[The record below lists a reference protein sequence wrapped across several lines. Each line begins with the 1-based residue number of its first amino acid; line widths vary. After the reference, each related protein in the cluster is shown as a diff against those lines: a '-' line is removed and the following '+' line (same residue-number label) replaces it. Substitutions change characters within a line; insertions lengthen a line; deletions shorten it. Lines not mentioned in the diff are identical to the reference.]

1 MYLRTGSSSANLLE
15 SHGFNHLKIKY
26 GKNYSGNNSILDELT
41 KILFGK
47 LLLIGELK
55 SFPFLR
61 LLLRLLFYIL
71 DASLPRITL
80 CLVPKTMEAKETL
93 WKRCLEKIEGQ
104 ILPEN
109 YSTWFSPTYPRT
121 LDGGLITIAVPN
133 QFYRKC
139 LIENYR
145 DLIETTLKSVTERP
159 ILVDFCIESDKV
171 AHLEQNNESKDIS
184 VVQLNQDA
192 FPQGL
197 SSLNPKYNF
206 SNFVVGTSNQF
217 AHAAALAVSTHPAL
231 AYNPLFLYGSVGLGK
246 THLLHAIGNKICEN
260 NPGSRVRYIS
270 AESFTVDLIESIKK
284 DKMPFFRKRYRPLDV
299 LLVDD
304 IQFIAGKERTQ
315 EEFFYTFNTLYESHK
330 QLVISSD
337 RYPKDIHNMEE
348 RLRSRFESGLVA
360 DINPPDLETK
370 VAILYKKADFHQK
383 TIPQDVAI
391 FIASNI
397 KSNIRELEGFLLRVI
412 AFASFTHRELDLELT
427 KEVLKDFTLD
437 KNKHFTI
444 TNIMKSVAKYYDI
457 KVSDIKS
464 KRRTRDIS
472 IPRQIAMFLCR
483 EHTKSS
489 LPEIGRQFGGK
500 DHTTVIFSYKKIS
513 GLVKENN
520 DLKASIQEI
529 IEQIEKG

>member
-1 MYLRTGSSSANLLE
+1 
-15 SHGFNHLKIKY
+15 
-26 GKNYSGNNSILDELT
+26 
-41 KILFGK
+41 
-47 LLLIGELK
+47 
-55 SFPFLR
+55 
-61 LLLRLLFYIL
+61 
-71 DASLPRITL
+71 
-80 CLVPKTMEAKETL
+80 MEVKEAL
-93 WKRCLEKIEGQ
+93 WKKCLEKIEEQ

-109 YSTWFSPTYPRT
+109 YTTWFSPTYPRAF
-121 LDGGLITIAVPN
+121 DEGLMTIAVPN

-145 DLIETTLKSVTERP
+145 DLIETTLKSVAEKS
-159 ILVDFCIESDKV
+159 ILVDFCIESEIL
-171 AHLEQNNESKDIS
+171 AQTEHINETPEVPVTEPIESSIS
-184 VVQLNQDA
+184 SVS
-192 FPQGL
+192 
-197 SSLNPKYNF
+197 SSLNPKYDF
-206 SNFVVGTSNQF
+206 SNFVVGSSNQF
-217 AHAAALAVSTHPAL
+217 AHAAALAVASHPAM
-231 AYNPLFLYGSVGLGK
+231 AYNPLFLYGAVGLGK
-246 THLLHAIGNKICEN
+246 THLLHAIGNKIREN
-260 NPGSRVRYIS
+260 NPDSRVRYIS
-270 AESFTVDLIESIKK
+270 AESFTVDLIESIKR
-284 DKMPFFRKRYRPLDV
+284 DKMPSFRKRYRPLDV

-315 EEFFYTFNTLYESHK
+315 EEFFYTFNALYESHK

-370 VAILYKKADFHQK
+370 VAILYKKADFHKK

-391 FIASNI
+391 FIAGNI

-412 AFASFTHRELDLELT
+412 AYSSFTHRKLDLELT
-427 KEVLKDFTLD
+427 EEVLKDFTLD

-444 TNIMKSVAKYYDI
+444 SNIIKFVAAYYGL

-500 DHTTVIFSYKKIS
+500 DHTTVIFSHKKIS
-513 GLVKENN
+513 KLIKENKE
-520 DLKASIQEI
+520 LETSIQEI
-529 IEQIEKG
+529 INLIEKG

>member
-1 MYLRTGSSSANLLE
+1 MWGL
-15 SHGFNHLKIKY
+15 
-26 GKNYSGNNSILDELT
+26 GNFD
-41 KILFGK
+41 LF
-47 LLLIGELK
+47 
-55 SFPFLR
+55 SVFLR
-61 LLLRLLFYIL
+61 LLLGLLFYIL
-71 DASLPRITL
+71 DADFPPITHY
-80 CLVPKTMEAKETL
+80 LVPKTMEAKETL
-93 WKRCLEKIEGQ
+93 WKRCLEKIEEQ
-104 ILPEN
+104 ILPES
-109 YSTWFSPTYPRT
+109 YSTWFSPTYPRA
-121 LDGGLITIAVPN
+121 LDGSLITIAVPN

-145 DLIETTLKSVTERP
+145 DLIETTLKSVTEKP
-159 ILVDFCIESDKV
+159 ILVDFCIESEKA
-171 AHLEQNNESKDIS
+171 AHLDQNNETREVLEIDPIQNS
-184 VVQLNQDA
+184 VPPV
-192 FPQGL
+192 P

-206 SNFVVGTSNQF
+206 SNFVVGSSNQF

-231 AYNPLFLYGSVGLGK
+231 AYNPLFIYGSVGLGK

-260 NPGSRVRYIS
+260 NPDSRVRYIS

-348 RLRSRFESGLVA
+348 RLRSRFESGLIA

-370 VAILYKKADFHQK
+370 AAILYKKADFHQK

-397 KSNIRELEGFLLRVI
+397 KSNIRELEGFLLRII
-412 AFASFTHRELDLELT
+412 AFSSFTHRKLNLELT

-437 KNKHFTI
+437 KNKHFVI
-444 TNIMKSVAKYYDI
+444 PNIIKTVAGYYDI

-472 IPRQIAMFLCR
+472 VPRQIAMFLCR

-513 GLVKENN
+513 GLIKENN
-520 DLKASIQEI
+520 DLKASIHEI
-529 IEQIEKG
+529 IDLIEKG

>member
-1 MYLRTGSSSANLLE
+1 MFRVLE
-15 SHGFNHLKIKY
+15 VAFRA
-26 GKNYSGNNSILDELT
+26 
-41 KILFGK
+41 
-47 LLLIGELK
+47 LLLYIERL
-55 SFPFLR
+55 FPPTTHY
-61 LLLRLLFYIL
+61 LF
-71 DASLPRITL
+71 
-80 CLVPKTMEAKETL
+80 PKIMEVKETL
-93 WKRCLEKIEGQ
+93 WKKCLEKIEEQ
-104 ILPEN
+104 ILPES
-109 YSTWFSPTYPRT
+109 YTTWFSPTYPRT
-121 LDGGLITIAVPN
+121 FDDGLITIAVPN

-145 DLIETTLKSVTERP
+145 DLIETTLKSVTEKP
-159 ILVDFCIESDKV
+159 ILVDFCIESEISAQTD
-171 AHLEQNNESKDIS
+171 QNKEAAETP
-184 VVQLNQDA
+184 VVELA
-192 FPQGL
+192 EHPYL
-197 SSLNPKYNF
+197 PVSSSLNPKYNF
-206 SNFVVGTSNQF
+206 STFVVGSSNQF
-217 AHAAALAVSTHPAL
+217 AHAAALAVATNPSI
-231 AYNPLFLYGSVGLGK
+231 AYNPLFLYGAVGLGK
-246 THLLHAIGNKICEN
+246 THLLHAIGNKICEG

-270 AESFTVDLIESIKK
+270 AESFTVDLIESIKR

-337 RYPKDIHNMEE
+337 RYPKDIQNMEE

-383 TIPQDVAI
+383 LIPQDVAI

-412 AFASFTHRELDLELT
+412 AYSSFTHRKLDLELT

-444 TNIMKSVAKYYDI
+444 NNIIKFVAGYYGL

-513 GLVKENN
+513 NLIKENK
-520 DLKASIQEI
+520 DLQTSIREI
-529 IEQIEKG
+529 MDLIEKG

>member
-1 MYLRTGSSSANLLE
+1 
-15 SHGFNHLKIKY
+15 
-26 GKNYSGNNSILDELT
+26 
-41 KILFGK
+41 
-47 LLLIGELK
+47 
-55 SFPFLR
+55 
-61 LLLRLLFYIL
+61 
-71 DASLPRITL
+71 
-80 CLVPKTMEAKETL
+80 MEVKEAL
-93 WKRCLEKIEGQ
+93 WKKCLEKIEEQ

-109 YSTWFSPTYPRT
+109 YTTWFSPTYPRAF
-121 LDGGLITIAVPN
+121 DEGLMTIAVPN

-145 DLIETTLKSVTERP
+145 DLIETTLKSVAEKS
-159 ILVDFCIESDKV
+159 ILVDFCIESEIL
-171 AHLEQNNESKDIS
+171 AQTEHINEAPEVPVTEPIESSIS
-184 VVQLNQDA
+184 SVS
-192 FPQGL
+192 
-197 SSLNPKYNF
+197 SSLNPKYDF
-206 SNFVVGTSNQF
+206 SNFVVGSSNQF
-217 AHAAALAVSTHPAL
+217 AHAAALAVASHPAM
-231 AYNPLFLYGSVGLGK
+231 AYNPLFLYGAVGLGK
-246 THLLHAIGNKICEN
+246 THLLHAIGNKIREN
-260 NPGSRVRYIS
+260 NPDSRVRYIS
-270 AESFTVDLIESIKK
+270 AESFTVDLIESIKR
-284 DKMPFFRKRYRPLDV
+284 DKMPSFRKRYRPLDV

-315 EEFFYTFNTLYESHK
+315 EEFFYTFNALYESHK

-370 VAILYKKADFHQK
+370 VAILYKKADFHKK

-391 FIASNI
+391 FIAGNI

-412 AFASFTHRELDLELT
+412 AYSSFTHRKLDLELT
-427 KEVLKDFTLD
+427 EEVLKDFTLD

-444 TNIMKSVAKYYDI
+444 SNIIKFVAAYYGL

-500 DHTTVIFSYKKIS
+500 DHTTVIFSHKKIS
-513 GLVKENN
+513 KLIKENKE
-520 DLKASIQEI
+520 LETSIQEI
-529 IEQIEKG
+529 INLIEKG

>member
-1 MYLRTGSSSANLLE
+1 
-15 SHGFNHLKIKY
+15 
-26 GKNYSGNNSILDELT
+26 
-41 KILFGK
+41 
-47 LLLIGELK
+47 
-55 SFPFLR
+55 
-61 LLLRLLFYIL
+61 
-71 DASLPRITL
+71 
-80 CLVPKTMEAKETL
+80 MEVKETL
-93 WKRCLEKIEGQ
+93 WKKCLEKIEEQ
-104 ILPEN
+104 ILPES
-109 YSTWFSPTYPRT
+109 YTTWFSPTYPRAF
-121 LDGGLITIAVPN
+121 DEGLMTIAVPN

-145 DLIETTLKSVTERP
+145 DLIETTLKSVTEKP
-159 ILVDFCIESDKV
+159 ILVDFCIESEICAQTDQPNV
-171 AHLEQNNESKDIS
+171 VEETPVIES
-184 VVQLNQDA
+184 VE
-192 FPQGL
+192 
-197 SSLNPKYNF
+197 SSLPPVPSSINPRYNF
-206 SNFVVGTSNQF
+206 SNFVVGSSNQF
-217 AHAAALAVSTHPAL
+217 AHAAALAVATHPAI
-231 AYNPLFLYGSVGLGK
+231 AYNPLFLYGAVGLGK
-246 THLLHAIGNKICEN
+246 THLLHAVGNKICEN

-270 AESFTVDLIESIKK
+270 AESFTVDLIESIKR

-337 RYPKDIHNMEE
+337 RYPKDIQNMEE

-360 DINPPDLETK
+360 DINAPDLETK
-370 VAILYKKADFHQK
+370 VAILYKKADFHK
-383 TIPQDVAI
+383 KDIPQDVAI

-412 AFASFTHRELDLELT
+412 AFSSFTHRKLDLELT
-427 KEVLKDFTLD
+427 EEVLKDFTLD

-444 TNIMKSVAKYYDI
+444 TNIMKFVAGYYGI

-472 IPRQIAMFLCR
+472 VPRQIAMFLCR

-513 GLVKENN
+513 KIVKENKE
-520 DLKASIQEI
+520 LEASIREI
-529 IEQIEKG
+529 IDLIEKG

>member
-1 MYLRTGSSSANLLE
+1 
-15 SHGFNHLKIKY
+15 
-26 GKNYSGNNSILDELT
+26 
-41 KILFGK
+41 
-47 LLLIGELK
+47 
-55 SFPFLR
+55 
-61 LLLRLLFYIL
+61 
-71 DASLPRITL
+71 
-80 CLVPKTMEAKETL
+80 MEAKEAL
-93 WKRCLEKIEGQ
+93 WKKCLEKIEEQ
-104 ILPEN
+104 ILPES

-121 LDGGLITIAVPN
+121 FDGGLMTIAVPN

-145 DLIETTLKSVTERP
+145 DLIETSLKSVTEKP
-159 ILVDFCIESDKV
+159 ILVDFCIESEKI
-171 AHLEQNNESKDIS
+171 AQTEQSKQRYETPVIEAEQIS
-184 VVQLNQDA
+184 
-192 FPQGL
+192 FPPVL

-206 SNFVVGTSNQF
+206 SNFVVGSSNQF
-217 AHAAALAVSTHPAL
+217 AHAAALAVATRPAI
-231 AYNPLFLYGSVGLGK
+231 AYNPLFLYGAVGLGK
-246 THLLHAIGNKICEN
+246 THLLHAVGNKICEN
-260 NPGSRVRYIS
+260 HPESRVRYIS
-270 AESFTVDLIESIKK
+270 AESFTVDLIESIKR

-370 VAILYKKADFHQK
+370 AAILYKKADFHQIF
-383 TIPQDVAI
+383 IPQDVAI

-397 KSNIRELEGFLLRVI
+397 KTNIRELEGLLLRVI
-412 AFASFTHRELDLELT
+412 AFSSFTHRKLDLDLA

-444 TNIMKSVAKYYDI
+444 TNIIKSVAGYYNI
-457 KVSDIKS
+457 KVADIKS

-472 IPRQIAMFLCR
+472 VPRQIAMFICR

-513 GLVKENN
+513 NLIKENKE
-520 DLKASIQEI
+520 LKVSVQEI
-529 IEQIEKG
+529 IDLIEKG

>member
-1 MYLRTGSSSANLLE
+1 MPISPTT
-15 SHGFNHLKIKY
+15 HLI
-26 GKNYSGNNSILDELT
+26 IC
-41 KILFGK
+41 FQK
-47 LLLIGELK
+47 LM
-55 SFPFLR
+55 
-61 LLLRLLFYIL
+61 
-71 DASLPRITL
+71 A
-80 CLVPKTMEAKETL
+80 VKETL
-93 WKRCLEKIEGQ
+93 WKKCLEKIEEQ
-104 ILPEN
+104 ILPES
-109 YSTWFSPTYPRT
+109 YTTWFSPTYPRA
-121 LDGGLITIAVPN
+121 LDDRLMTIAVPN

-145 DLIETTLKSVTERP
+145 DLIESTLKSVTEKP
-159 ILVDFCIESDKV
+159 ILVDFCIESEIIVQTEQDKELAEAPFIKPV
-171 AHLEQNNESKDIS
+171 ESLS
-184 VVQLNQDA
+184 V
-192 FPQGL
+192 P
-197 SSLNPKYNF
+197 SYLNPKYNF
-206 SNFVVGTSNQF
+206 SNFVVGSSNQF
-217 AHAAALAVSTHPAL
+217 AHAAALAVATHPAI
-231 AYNPLFLYGSVGLGK
+231 AYNPLFLYGAVGLGK

-260 NPGSRVRYIS
+260 NTGARVRYIS

-284 DKMPFFRKRYRPLDV
+284 DKMPLFRKRYRPLDV

-337 RYPKDIHNMEE
+337 RYPKDIQKMEE
-348 RLRSRFESGLVA
+348 RLQSRFESGLVA

-370 VAILYKKADFHQK
+370 VAILYKKADFYQK
-383 TIPQDVAI
+383 TIPQDAAI
-391 FIASNI
+391 FIAGNI

-412 AFASFTHRELDLELT
+412 ALSSFMHREINLELT
-427 KEVLKDFTLD
+427 KEALKDFTLD

-444 TNIMKSVAKYYDI
+444 PNILKTVAGYYGL

-464 KRRTRDIS
+464 KRRTRNIS

-513 GLVKENN
+513 GLIKENRE
-520 DLKASIQEI
+520 LQASIQEI
-529 IEQIEKG
+529 IELIEKG

>member
-1 MYLRTGSSSANLLE
+1 
-15 SHGFNHLKIKY
+15 
-26 GKNYSGNNSILDELT
+26 
-41 KILFGK
+41 
-47 LLLIGELK
+47 
-55 SFPFLR
+55 
-61 LLLRLLFYIL
+61 
-71 DASLPRITL
+71 
-80 CLVPKTMEAKETL
+80 MEVKETL
-93 WKRCLEKIEGQ
+93 WKKCLEKIEEQ
-104 ILPEN
+104 ILPES
-109 YSTWFSPTYPRT
+109 YTTWFSPTYPRT
-121 LDGGLITIAVPN
+121 FDDGLMTIAVPN

-145 DLIETTLKSVTERP
+145 DLIETTLKSVTEKP
-159 ILVDFCIESDKV
+159 VLVDFCIESEFCAQTEQDKEV
-171 AHLEQNNESKDIS
+171 EKTPVIESVES
-184 VVQLNQDA
+184 SSPPA
-192 FPQGL
+192 P
-197 SSLNPKYNF
+197 SSLNPRYNF
-206 SNFVVGTSNQF
+206 SNFVVGSSNQF
-217 AHAAALAVSTHPAL
+217 AHAAAMAVATHPAI
-231 AYNPLFLYGSVGLGK
+231 AYNPLFLYGAVGLGK
-246 THLLHAIGNKICEN
+246 THLLHAVGNKICEN

-270 AESFTVDLIESIKK
+270 AESFTVDLIESIKR

-337 RYPKDIHNMEE
+337 RYPKDIQNMEE

-360 DINPPDLETK
+360 DINAPDLETK
-370 VAILYKKADFHQK
+370 VAILYKKADFHK
-383 TIPQDVAI
+383 KEIPQDVAI

-412 AFASFTHRELDLELT
+412 AFSSFTHRKLDLELT
-427 KEVLKDFTLD
+427 EEVLKDFTLD

-444 TNIMKSVAKYYDI
+444 TNIIKVVAGYYGL

-500 DHTTVIFSYKKIS
+500 DHTTVIFSYKKVS
-513 GLVKENN
+513 NLLKENN
-520 DLKASIQEI
+520 ELKTSILEIMDL
-529 IEQIEKG
+529 IEKG